1 MRQHAILPAEEVV
14 TEAHVTL
21 YSHPFEGFPVLR
33 SHLQPHFVIYNG
45 GKKLFDLEGHEIIAL
60 GKRYPGIA
68 KMGHLYNAWTQPAG
82 VKGKRRKQS
91 KPDHDP
97 DDGDNSSD
105 GDYDAGPQSR
115 KSEKSGRSGPP
126 RRSERS
132 RSERSRSRGRGRKGK
147 AEGQTAIGLQSRKR
161 KAEGQTA
168 IGSESRKWKMARQ
181 RESTDSNSVLS
192 GRNLCRH
199 NRLFGKGGVRN
210 EGIGGWLEKFC
221 GKP

>member
-1 MRQHAILPAEEVV
+1 MPLKDSYKSFPIMRQHAILPAEEVV

-45 GKKLFDLEGHEIIAL
+45 GK
-60 GKRYPGIA
+60 RYPGIA

-82 VKGKRRKQS
+82 VKRKRRKQS

-115 KSEKSGRSGPP
+115 KSEKSGRSGRSGPP

-210 EGIGGWLEKFC
+210 EGIGGWLEKIR